1 VVETEMES
9 LLQLLKSINIKSQL
23 IQHPEVF
30 TVEAMMPYL
39 SECTGVVC
47 KNLFV
52 KDKKKKKLWLIVAQ
66 HDRKVNLSEVA
77 KKLSVSGGF
86 RFADEQV
93 LIDTLG
99 VSQGCVTPLAVH
111 NDKEGA
117 VQVILDEILVSE
129 PETMIYC
136 HPMVNTATIG
146 ITSADFNRFL
156 EHTKHKPLVVKFE

>member
-1 VVETEMES
+1 MEA
-9 LLQLLKSINIKSQL
+9 LLQVLKSLNITTKL
-23 IQHPEVF
+23 ITHPEVF

-39 SECTGVVC
+39 TECSGVVC

-52 KDKKKKKLWLIVAQ
+52 KDKKKKKLWLIVAK
-66 HDRKVNLSEVA
+66 HDRKINLGDIA

-99 VSQGCVTPLAVH
+99 VSQGCVTPLAVC
-111 NDKEGA
+111 NDKESS
-117 VQVILDEILVSE
+117 VQLILDNILVSD

-146 ITSADFNRFL
+146 MKSADFQLFL
-156 EHTKHKPLVVKFE
+156 EHTKHKPLTITFDEE